1 LNIFCLISSAIFVR
15 DSKIDGK
22 VLLAD
27 PEESDKDEAAAEKH
41 DEQVDKAKESQKR
54 HLEAASLGCQK
65 PPR

>member
-1 LNIFCLISSAIFVR
+1 LPDFKCHLCQRF
-15 DSKIDGK
+15 KDGK

>member
-1 LNIFCLISSAIFVR
+1 M
-15 DSKIDGK
+15 
-22 VLLAD
+22 LLAD